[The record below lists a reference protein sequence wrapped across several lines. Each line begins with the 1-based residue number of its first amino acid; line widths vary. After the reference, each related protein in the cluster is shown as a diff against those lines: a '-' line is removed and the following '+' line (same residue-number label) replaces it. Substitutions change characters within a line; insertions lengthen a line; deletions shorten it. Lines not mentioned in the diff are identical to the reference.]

1 MRSEKGAITLY
12 VSIVCLFILIVGVI
26 AYIGASNKQ
35 AVQMAELNKI
45 EEQYKNPE
53 VTEQDLYENYDGGD
67 IVPIYTPEQFAKVGS
82 GEEVYVAETGKFY
95 TFSVDKTYMFYGV
108 PEDFDALLVQLKDEI
123 KVELGTGGSTE
134 VMTIA
139 GIVSVYEGADNE
151 LSKYFMCS
159 ENAEDPVTSV
169 IYTDNCHSD
178 TVVTNTKDLDI
189 GNHTI
194 KCTITKQSTKTAS
207 GIKNITVKD
216 TGLAKE
222 NTIIKPSASSNVQI
236 VIPKGFAPVI
246 LEGSNSTTS
255 LPGQSGKVKSIIPK
269 DQWNSITIEQINQG
283 IVIVDH
289 LITYDNGQTTGTVP
303 DFNEFVWVPIPDSD
317 DFDRTAWTT
326 IGTSTTPQTLA
337 ETSTSSAYWDD
348 KTTTEYT
355 NMVSSVEQHKGFY
368 IGRYEAS
375 VNGTIA
381 QSKRGQT
388 PKENISQT
396 DSITACTSNTA
407 ILNMHLMYGIE
418 WDSTLNWLKGKATI
432 ASSTAGATKTM
443 ALEDIQTNSNT
454 WGNYYDSTGDAAN
467 TPYVQETKQNT
478 GASEYWKANNIY
490 DLAGNVDEWTQ
501 EKYSTG
507 YSRTIRGGDY
517 GYSGGSCPAAVRGYS
532 NASNTNSY
540 LRFQSQLL
548 LVALTSGMKNY
559 SK

>member
-45 EEQYKNPE
+45 EEQYKNQE
-53 VTEQDLYENYDGGD
+53 VTEQELYENYDGGD

-123 KVELGTGGSTE
+123 KENVKVELGTGGSTE
-134 VMTIA
+134 VMAIA
-139 GIVSVYEGADNE
+139 GIVSVYEGTDNE

-178 TVVTNTKDLDI
+178 TVVTNTKDLDV
-189 GNHTI
+189 GNHAI

-216 TGLAKE
+216 NGLAKE

-236 VIPKGFAPVI
+236 VIPEGFAPVI

-289 LITYDNGQTTGTVP
+289 AITYDNGQATGIVP

-317 DFDRTAWTT
+317 DFDRTAWT

-337 ETSTSSAYWDD
+337 ETSTSNAYWDD

-375 VNGTIA
+375 VNGIIA

-388 PKENISQT
+388 PKGGIASIEA
-396 DSITACTSNTA
+396 ITACTSNTA
-407 ILNMHLMYGIE
+407 IPNMHLMYGIE
-418 WDSTLNWLKGKATI
+418 WDSTLNWLNGNATI

-443 ALEDIQTNSNT
+443 ELADIQTNSTNT
-454 WGNYYDSTGDAAN
+454 TGNAAS
-467 TPYVQETKQNT
+467 TPYVQYTRQNT

-490 DLAGNVDEWTQ
+490 DLAGNVYEWTQ

-507 YSRTIRGGDY
+507 DYRPHRGGAYHVNGNDY
-517 GYSGGSCPAAVRGYS
+517 PAASRVFM
-532 NASNTNSY
+532 NASSTSSV

-548 LVALTSGMKNY
+548 LVALTSGMKN
-559 SK
+559 SDVGT